1 MLDQARGVLRR
12 ANLVGGHQTD
22 MPTNVTP
29 QYRSAEERFRQAK
42 TSQEKIIALQEMLA
56 VMPKHKG
63 TDHLKAQLRSRM
75 SKLMAD
81 LEGASRSSRSGNV
94 EPFALPKQG
103 AGRATLVGPTNVGK
117 SLLLTKATGAH
128 SKVGSYALSTLEP
141 VPGMLSFEDIYI
153 QLVDTPPITNLST
166 QGRMYGLL
174 RMSDVLIVVVDLSAD
189 PISQAEE
196 CIQALEEWGFVLRGI
211 GGAGGSRDNELEKPV
226 IIVGN
231 KADVPG
237 SLDSFQLLES
247 RLGEIYLV
255 LLVSAEEEVGLD
267 ELGEAIFRELG
278 IIRVYTKAPQQ
289 KQQGIERGA
298 PFVLPE
304 GSTVAGA
311 SAYIHKDLIRSLKY
325 AILWGRSGKFEGQH
339 VGRDHR
345 LRDGDLIEL
354 HS

>member
-1 MLDQARGVLRR
+1 
-12 ANLVGGHQTD
+12 

-42 TSQEKIIALQEMLA
+42 TAQERIIALQEMLA

-75 SKLMAD
+75 SKLMEE
-81 LEGASRSSRSGNV
+81 LEGPSRGSRSGNV
-94 EPFALPKQG
+94 EPFSLPKQG

-117 SLLLTKATGAH
+117 SLLLTRATGAH

-166 QGRMYGLL
+166 QGRLYGLL
-174 RMSDVLIVVVDLSAD
+174 RMSDVLILVVDLSDD
-189 PISQAEE
+189 PVSQVQQ
-196 CIQALEEWGFVLRGI
+196 CFQALEEWGFVLLGKHRREEGPI
-211 GGAGGSRDNELEKPV
+211 PELGKPV

-247 RLGEIYLV
+247 ELGEKYPVI
-255 LLVSAEEEVGLD
+255 LVSAEVEVGLD
-267 ELGEAIFRELG
+267 ELGEAIYRDLG
-278 IIRVYTKAPQQ
+278 IIRVYTKAPQEKMEEIQ
-289 KQQGIERGA
+289 RGA
-298 PFVLPE
+298 PFVLPQ
-304 GSTVAGA
+304 GSTVADA
-311 SAYIHKDLIRSLKY
+311 SAHIHKDLVRSLKY
-325 AILWGRSGKFEGQH
+325 AVLWGRSGKFEGQH

-345 LRDGDLIEL
+345 LHDGDLIEL
-354 HS
+354 HT

>member
-1 MLDQARGVLRR
+1 
-12 ANLVGGHQTD
+12 

-42 TSQEKIIALQEMLA
+42 TSQEKIIALQEMLS

-63 TDHLKAQLRSRM
+63 TDHLKAQLRARM

-81 LEGASRSSRSGNV
+81 LEGPSRGSRSGNV
-94 EPFALPKQG
+94 EPFSLPKQG

-128 SKVGSYALSTLEP
+128 SKVGSYALSTMEP
-141 VPGMLSFEDIYI
+141 VPGMLSYEDIYI
-153 QLVDTPPITNLST
+153 QLVDTPPIANLST
-166 QGRMYGLL
+166 QGRLYGLL
-174 RMSDVLIVVVDLSAD
+174 RMSDVLLVVVDLSGD
-189 PISQAEE
+189 PVSQAQE
-196 CIQALEEWGFVLRGI
+196 CIQALEEWGFVISGI
-211 GGAGGSRDNELEKPV
+211 GVGEQGDNSELEKPV

-247 RLGEIYLV
+247 RLGENYPV

-267 ELGEAIFRELG
+267 ELGETLFRELG
-278 IIRVYTKAPQQ
+278 IIRVYTRAPQQ
-289 KQQGIERGA
+289 KQEETKRGA

-304 GSTVAGA
+304 GSTVADA
-311 SAYIHKDLIRSLKY
+311 SAYVHKDLVRNLKY
-325 AILWGRSGKFEGQH
+325 AVLWGRSSKFEGQH

-345 LRDGDLIEL
+345 LHDGDLIEL

>member
-1 MLDQARGVLRR
+1 MLNQARGVLRR

-29 QYRSAEERFRQAK
+29 QYRSAEERFRQVR
-42 TSQEKIIALQEMLA
+42 TPQERIIALQEMLA

-63 TDHLKAQLRSRM
+63 TDHLKAQLRPRM
-75 SKLMAD
+75 SKLMEE
-81 LEGASRSSRSGNV
+81 LEGPSRGSRSGNV
-94 EPFALPKQG
+94 EPFSLPKQG

-117 SLLLTKATGAH
+117 SLLLSRATGAH

-153 QLVDTPPITNLST
+153 QLVDTPPISNLST

-174 RMSDVLIVVVDLSAD
+174 RMSDVLVVVVDLSSD
-189 PISQAEE
+189 PVSQAQE
-196 CIQALEEWGFVLRGI
+196 CFQALEGWGFVLLGKNQGEDDRNPGL
-211 GGAGGSRDNELEKPV
+211 GKPV

-247 RLGEIYLV
+247 KLGENYPV

-267 ELGEAIFRELG
+267 ELGDAIFLGLG

-289 KQQGIERGA
+289 KKEEAQRGA
-298 PFVLPE
+298 PFVLPQ
-304 GSTVAGA
+304 GSTVADA
-311 SAYIHKDLIRSLKY
+311 SAYIHKALVRSLKY

-345 LRDGDLIEL
+345 LHDGDLIEL
-354 HS
+354 HT

>member
-1 MLDQARGVLRR
+1 
-12 ANLVGGHQTD
+12 

-29 QYRSAEERFRQAK
+29 QYRSAEARFRQAK
-42 TSQEKIIALQEMLA
+42 TSQERIIALQEMLA

-75 SKLMAD
+75 SKLMEE
-81 LEGASRSSRSGNV
+81 LEGPSRGAHSGI
-94 EPFALPKQG
+94 EPFSLPKQG

-117 SLLLTKATGAH
+117 SLLLTKVTGAH

-153 QLVDTPPITNLST
+153 QLVDTPTISNLST
-166 QGRMYGLL
+166 QGRLYGLL
-174 RMSDVLIVVVDLSAD
+174 RMSDVFIVVVDLSGE
-189 PISQAEE
+189 PVSQAQEAF
-196 CIQALEEWGFVLRGI
+196 QALEEWGFVLL
-211 GGAGGSRDNELEKPV
+211 RDNGGEGGHPELGKPV

-237 SLDSFQLLES
+237 SLDSFQILES
-247 RLGEIYLV
+247 ELGEKYPV

-267 ELGEAIFRELG
+267 ELGEAIFRDLG

-289 KQQGIERGA
+289 KQEEMKMGA
-298 PFVLPE
+298 PFVLSQ
-304 GSTVAGA
+304 GSTVADA
-311 SAYIHKDLIRSLKY
+311 SAYIHKDLVRSLKY
-325 AILWGRSGKFEGQH
+325 AVLWGRSGKFEGQR

-345 LRDGDLIEL
+345 LHDGDLIEL
-354 HS
+354 HT